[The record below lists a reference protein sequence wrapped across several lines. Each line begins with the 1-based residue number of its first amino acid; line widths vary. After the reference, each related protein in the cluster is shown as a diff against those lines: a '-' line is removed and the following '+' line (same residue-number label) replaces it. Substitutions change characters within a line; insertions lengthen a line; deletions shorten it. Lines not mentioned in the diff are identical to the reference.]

1 VREKVRTFISSEI
14 ESCIREKT
22 IPDSPALPVGYNPLE
37 IIRGNLFHWVQVPFN
52 STDVWCQLRC
62 LNLSQIES
70 CGSGNMSNIELK
82 NYKDLSKEEIIQV
95 RNYQEALC
103 KAVLNIPTFDE
114 ITILIGRKDF
124 VITKK
129 REELAN
135 IRAHIESAKDIL
147 SQSQIELL
155 ETETDNIE
163 LFIGFILPADTM
175 IFLTRWAMG
184 NDVSDI
190 KKLTRERLL
199 EAAFLARAGN
209 NNPSDH
215 LSGVF
220 TDHNKVDINR
230 TAWGLYLEYEKNRE
244 TEKRIGKRIVGGPKS
259 MKRIA

>member
-1 VREKVRTFISSEI
+1 VREKLRTFISSEI
-14 ESCIREKT
+14 ESRIKEKI
-22 IPDSPALPVGYNPLE
+22 IPNSPALPVGYNPLE
-37 IIRGNLFHWVQVPFN
+37 IIRGNLFHWIQVPFN

-62 LNLSQIES
+62 LNLSQIEA

-82 NYKDLSKEEIIQV
+82 KYKDLSKEEIMLV

-114 ITILIGRKDF
+114 ITVLIGREDF
-124 VITKK
+124 VISKK
-129 REELAN
+129 REELAK
-135 IRAHIESAKDIL
+135 IR
-147 SQSQIELL
+147 SQIESNKNTLLPSHRESL
-155 ETETDNIE
+155 ETEADTIE

-175 IFLTRWAMG
+175 MFLTRWAMG

-199 EAAFLARAGN
+199 EAASLARAGN

-220 TDHNKVDINR
+220 TDHNKADINR

-244 TEKRIGKRIVGGPKS
+244 LEKKGGKRIVGGPKS
-259 MKRIA
+259 ARRY